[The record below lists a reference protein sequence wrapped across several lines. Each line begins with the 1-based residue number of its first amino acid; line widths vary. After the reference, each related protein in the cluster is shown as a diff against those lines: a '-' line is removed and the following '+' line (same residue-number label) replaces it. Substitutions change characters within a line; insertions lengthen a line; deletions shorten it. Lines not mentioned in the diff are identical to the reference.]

1 MMADLPSLWL
11 LLHNNIQIKGKQMQI
26 IKLWIPILSASLLMT
41 GCVTQQP
48 QPVVKVKKPAKKKVK
63 AKKRHVPAKPKK
75 NIKLK
80 KVEDNNFSS
89 EYMYPGEKK
98 KKEKSVEVAKVDPAE
113 TAISANDM
121 SKSECISM
129 IGAEKF
135 DKYTQMLGDE
145 ASAIKRCK
153 MLKAM

>member
-1 MMADLPSLWL
+1 
-11 LLHNNIQIKGKQMQI
+11 MQI

-41 GCVTQQP
+41 GCVTQQTA
-48 QPVVKVKKPAKKKVK
+48 PVVKVEKPVKKVK
-63 AKKRHVPAKPKK
+63 AKKRYKAPKAPKK

-80 KVEDNNFSS
+80 EVEDTNFSS
-89 EYMYPGEKK
+89 EYMYPETKTKKAKPVAVEK
-98 KKEKSVEVAKVDPAE
+98 VASTE
-113 TAISANDM
+113 TAAPAASTSNM
-121 SKSECISM
+121 SRGECISM
-129 IGAEKF
+129 IGQEKF

>member
-1 MMADLPSLWL
+1 
-11 LLHNNIQIKGKQMQI
+11 MQI
-26 IKLWIPILSASLLMT
+26 IKLGIPILSASLLMT
-41 GCVTQQP
+41 GCVTEQP
-48 QPVVKVKKPAKKKVK
+48 KPVVKVKKPVVK
-63 AKKRHVPAKPKK
+63 AKKRHVLAKPKK

-113 TAISANDM
+113 TAVSANNM